1 MTLGQDWHHYS
12 VPYHHIGK
20 TVQIVYDTDHV
31 EIYLNSQ
38 RIAIHQRNYQ
48 RNGYTTL
55 AEHMPPA
62 HQHYVRMR
70 GWTGEYFVEKAT
82 QIGTNTTSAISRILQ
97 QKIFIE
103 QTYRSCRGI
112 LRLGEEYGNNR
123 LENACKRSLAG
134 YKVTYTIV
142 KNILEHNLDQ
152 APLPEDPVVSIPDH
166 DNIRGAD
173 AYR

>member
-12 VPYHHIGK
+12 VPYQHIGK

-31 EIYLNSQ
+31 EIYLNTE
-38 RIAIHQRNYQ
+38 RIAIHRRNYQ

-55 AEHMPPA
+55 AEHMPPS
-62 HQHYVRMR
+62 HQQYARIR
-70 GWTGEYFVEKAT
+70 GWTGTYFVEKANH
-82 QIGTNTTSAISRILQ
+82 IGTNTASVISHILQ

-103 QTYRSCRGI
+103 QTYISCLGV
-112 LRLGEEYGNNR
+112 LHLGEQYGNDR

-152 APLPEDPVVSIPDH
+152 APLQQEPYISIPDH

-173 AYR
+173 AYQ